1 VLSIGIGRGH
11 PFYSDGLTSA
21 LAALSSPGDVLLED
35 VFQVARGLELAG
47 WKGLRFGYGLAARKP
62 GRESA
67 YAGVRSWAAGGGGRR
82 VARLLGGALRR
93 WAGAADACVVDHPI
107 LVQALGDHPQLWYM
121 HGELGV
127 PPEAVVRGAHRIL
140 VPTEDAARRFAELGA
155 GPDSVCVTGLC
166 IESELVASSA
176 DWAQERRRR
185 FAGKVPLCVGA
196 FSSGAEPRS
205 HVDALVAGV
214 RSLSASG
221 HRVLVF
227 ARRGGRLDRQV
238 VSGPGVECVRF
249 ESRAEL
255 DQRTAEH
262 FAEFDVVLSPA
273 HERSNWAL
281 GLGVPFVL
289 VGPDIGPFPPRNR
302 DILLSAGVSR
312 SVDSVS
318 EAGRIGESLRSWR
331 GDGHLEAMSRA
342 GEGRAIEGFRVAAE
356 MVVQGFARAPSSP
369 RTG

>member
-1 VLSIGIGRGH
+1 MLSIGIGRGH
-11 PFYSDGLTSA
+11 PFYSDGLTRAVAS
-21 LAALSSPGDVLLED
+21 LSSPGDVILED

-62 GRESA
+62 GREAA
-67 YAGVRSWAAGGGGRR
+67 YAGVRSWAASEGGRR
-82 VARLLGGALRR
+82 IARLLGRRLRR
-93 WAGAADACVVDHPI
+93 WAGAAEVCVVDHPI

-121 HGELGV
+121 HGESGV
-127 PPEAVVRGAHRIL
+127 PPEAVVRGSHRTL

-155 GPDSVCVTGLC
+155 APDSVCVTGLC
-166 IESELVASSA
+166 IESELVVSSA
-176 DWAQERRRR
+176 DRARERRRR
-185 FAGKVPLCVGA
+185 FAGKAPLCVGA

-227 ARRGGRLDRQV
+227 ACRGGRLDRQV
-238 VSGPGVECVRF
+238 VSSPGVDWVRF
-249 ESRAEL
+249 EGRAEL
-255 DQRTAEH
+255 DQRTVEH
-262 FAEFDVVLSPA
+262 FAAFDAVLSPA

-281 GLGVPFVL
+281 GLGLPFVL

-302 DILLSAGVSR
+302 EILEAAGVSR

-318 EAGRIGESLRSWR
+318 EAGQLGERLRAWR
-331 GDGHLEAMSRA
+331 ASGELEAMSRA
-342 GEGRAIEGFRVAAE
+342 GEGRVIEGFRVAAE
-356 MVVQGFARAPSSP
+356 AVVHGAHASSS
-369 RTG
+369 RRRG